1 MDRTRKRD
9 GRTDGQT
16 VRLLYASQKSFG
28 GIKIMNLQFGIFI
41 TEKDFYSLH
50 CRKIPDEDLLL
61 TVYIII
67 KIYLSYQLL

>member
-1 MDRTRKRD
+1 
-9 GRTDGQT
+9 
-16 VRLLYASQKSFG
+16 
-28 GIKIMNLQFGIFI
+28 MNLQFGIYI

-50 CRKIPDEDLLL
+50 CRKIPDKDLLL